1 MRLDAYLARA
11 GLASRR
17 ESRMLIRRG
26 AVWVDGEI
34 CRDAARRIHGEEV
47 VVGDGVQ
54 PVRLGAS
61 NGAELMQHHLKITV
75 AIATR
80 SCGRFGVDLRPVG
93 FWSLKGHSESRAEVI
108 KILVDEVAD
117 DLEYGPV

>member
-1 MRLDAYLARA
+1 METSCDLTKMQIVMSAPCREDVACSNGSECRLALLD
-11 GLASRR
+11 
-17 ESRMLIRRG
+17 
-26 AVWVDGEI
+26 
-34 CRDAARRIHGEEV
+34 EEV
-47 VVGDGVQ
+47 VISDGVQ

-80 SCGRFGVDLRPVG
+80 SCGRFGVDRRPVG